1 MIEVTKLND
10 EKVTVNADLIE
21 MIEEV
26 PETVITFTNGKKIFV
41 KESRQKVKNL
51 VILYRMSFYRRSIGC
66 LWYCSERGFRCN
78 VGVFG
83 FSVRTYYIWRCVHGY
98 DGNAVLHPDVYPET
112 QINQF
117 DFQGTYDQ

>member
-1 MIEVTKLND
+1 MIEVTKLDD

-51 VILYRMSFYRRSIGC
+51 VILYRMEIFNPT
-66 LWYCSERGFRCN
+66 LEK
-78 VGVFG
+78 
-83 FSVRTYYIWRCVHGY
+83 
-98 DGNAVLHPDVYPET
+98 EM
-112 QINQF
+112 
-117 DFQGTYDQ
+117 

>member
-41 KESRQKVKNL
+41 KESRQNVKNL
-51 VILYRMSFYRRSIGC
+51 VKYYKREIYG
-66 LWYCSERGFRCN
+66 GFLLKADDEAN
-78 VGVFG
+78 GG
-83 FSVRTYYIWRCVHGY
+83 EE
-98 DGNAVLHPDVYPET
+98 PEKAS
-112 QINQF
+112 QKQE
-117 DFQGTYDQ
+117 GTLIT

>member
-51 VILYRMSFYRRSIGC
+51 VILYRMEIFNPTLEKEI
-66 LWYCSERGFRCN
+66 
-78 VGVFG
+78 
-83 FSVRTYYIWRCVHGY
+83 
-98 DGNAVLHPDVYPET
+98 
-112 QINQF
+112 
-117 DFQGTYDQ
+117 

>member
-41 KESRQKVKNL
+41 KESRQNIKNL
-51 VILYRMSFYRRSIGC
+51 VKSYRKEIFNPTLEKEM
-66 LWYCSERGFRCN
+66 
-78 VGVFG
+78 
-83 FSVRTYYIWRCVHGY
+83 
-98 DGNAVLHPDVYPET
+98 
-112 QINQF
+112 
-117 DFQGTYDQ
+117 

>member
-41 KESRQKVKNL
+41 KESRQMVKNL
-51 VILYRMSFYRRSIGC
+51 VILYRMEIFNPT
-66 LWYCSERGFRCN
+66 LEK
-78 VGVFG
+78 
-83 FSVRTYYIWRCVHGY
+83 
-98 DGNAVLHPDVYPET
+98 EM
-112 QINQF
+112 
-117 DFQGTYDQ
+117 

>member
-51 VILYRMSFYRRSIGC
+51 VILFRMEIFNPT
-66 LWYCSERGFRCN
+66 LEK
-78 VGVFG
+78 
-83 FSVRTYYIWRCVHGY
+83 
-98 DGNAVLHPDVYPET
+98 EM
-112 QINQF
+112 
-117 DFQGTYDQ
+117 